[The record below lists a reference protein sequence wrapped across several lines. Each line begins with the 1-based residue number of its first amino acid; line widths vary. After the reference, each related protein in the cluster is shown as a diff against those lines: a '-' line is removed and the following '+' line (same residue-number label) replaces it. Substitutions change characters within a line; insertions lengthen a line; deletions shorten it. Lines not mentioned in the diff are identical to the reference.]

1 MYYPNIY
8 SSHVTNVTLKKN
20 GREVKVKKTERVE
33 PDAGKL
39 PALETGG
46 QRTRRNMRNRKRVRS
61 GRASMKR
68 KVKQG
73 W

>member
-39 PALETGG
+39 PAWPGHTGSWAWWLSVSE
-46 QRTRRNMRNRKRVRS
+46 RV
-61 GRASMKR
+61 
-68 KVKQG
+68 VDF
-73 W
+73 